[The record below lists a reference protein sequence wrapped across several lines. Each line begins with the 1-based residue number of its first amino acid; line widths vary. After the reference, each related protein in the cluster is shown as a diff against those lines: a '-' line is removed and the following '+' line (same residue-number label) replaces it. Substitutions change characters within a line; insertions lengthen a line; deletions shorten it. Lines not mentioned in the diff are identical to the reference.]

1 MPLARAAPI
10 SLMPRL
16 GVALVLSVTVAVADD
31 CPDATSGKSGFVVER
46 GESSSTDVFHI
57 ENSVVRTVMR
67 SGGNALLET
76 TQYEGLMQLDRI
88 DRGRRTT
95 FRPKSDLAAI
105 FPLKVGQQASA
116 EFEYLAADGRSTVAR
131 VGLSVK
137 EKDQLFIGP
146 CRYDVFKVERSESR
160 GEQPLRVID
169 VDYYAPALKLVIAKE
184 YKEKDGRSRLIK
196 FDRIYA
202 IKR

>member
-1 MPLARAAPI
+1 MLIAPAAPI
-10 SLMPRL
+10 SLMLRFS
-16 GVALVLSVTVAVADD
+16 VALILSTTVAMADD
-31 CPDATSGKSGFVVER
+31 CPDAKSGKSGFVVER

-57 ENSVVRTVMR
+57 ENSVIRTVMR

-76 TQYEGLMQLDRI
+76 TQYEGLIQLDRI

-95 FRPKSDLAAI
+95 FRPKGDLAAI

-116 EFEYLAADGRSTVAR
+116 EFEYLGADGRSTVAT
-131 VGLSVK
+131 VGLTVK
-137 EKDQLFIGP
+137 EKGRLFIGP
-146 CRYDVFKVERSESR
+146 CGYDVFKVERSESR
-160 GEQPLRVID
+160 GEQPPRVIN

-184 YKEKDGRSRLIK
+184 YKEKDGRSTLVK
-196 FDRIYA
+196 FDRIYP

>member
-1 MPLARAAPI
+1 MMLPF
-10 SLMPRL
+10 S
-16 GVALVLSVTVAVADD
+16 VALVLSATVAMADD
-31 CPDATSGKSGFVVER
+31 CPDAKSGKSGFVVER

-67 SGGNALLET
+67 SGGSALLET
-76 TQYEGLMQLDRI
+76 TQYEGLIQLDRI

-105 FPLKVGQQASA
+105 FPLKVGQHARA
-116 EFEYLAADGRSTVAR
+116 EFEYLGADGRTTVAT
-131 VGLSVK
+131 VGLTVK

-160 GEQPLRVID
+160 GEGPSRVIN

-184 YKEKDGRSRLIK
+184 YKEKDGRGTLIK
-196 FDRIYA
+196 FDRIYP
-202 IKR
+202 IKH